1 MHHFAALC
9 TGAALGGRV
18 MPKRKQKKARLSVSL
33 TGPQKAALKEMA
45 DRYDI
50 SLARV
55 IQEAIKEFLE
65 NHQDGELSFFE
76 RPPPKG

>member
-1 MHHFAALC
+1 
-9 TGAALGGRV
+9 
-18 MPKRKQKKARLSVSL
+18 MPKRKQKKTRLSVSL
-33 TGPQKAALKEMA
+33 FVPQKAALQEMA
-45 DRYDI
+45 DRYEI

-65 NHQDGELSFFE
+65 NHKDNRLPFFE

>member
-1 MHHFAALC
+1 
-9 TGAALGGRV
+9 
-18 MPKRKQKKARLSVSL
+18 MPKRKQKKTRLSVSV
-33 TGPQKAALKEMA
+33 TVSQKAKMQEMA
-45 DRYDI
+45 DHYEV

-65 NHQDGELSFFE
+65 NHKDNRLPFFE

>member
-1 MHHFAALC
+1 
-9 TGAALGGRV
+9 
-18 MPKRKQKKARLSVSL
+18 MPKRKQKKTRLSVTITVS
-33 TGPQKAALKEMA
+33 QKAALQQMA
-45 DRYDI
+45 DRYEI

-65 NHQDGELSFFE
+65 NHNDNRLPFFE

>member
-1 MHHFAALC
+1 
-9 TGAALGGRV
+9 
-18 MPKRKQKKARLSVSL
+18 MPKRKQKKTRLSVSV
-33 TGPQKAALKEMA
+33 TGEQKTALQDMA
-45 DRYDI
+45 DRNDI

-65 NHQDGELSFFE
+65 NHKDGHLAFFD